1 MSMPVTPDQALL
13 PWHQPLWLRWKQQ
26 LERDRLP
33 HALLLTGSGGLGK
46 HLLAE
51 AMVGAWLCSQPL
63 NGQACGHCQSCHLLT
78 GGAHPDFCY
87 PETQGKSEQLR
98 VNEIRELVAFC
109 SKTAQ
114 LGERRLALIEPAGRM
129 NRNAQNALLKTLEE
143 PGDNTLLLLVA
154 ERPQLLLPTIKS
166 RCQHHHVAPPST
178 AAGLAYLQQQGLD
191 AATAEAALAASA
203 GAPLLAGTIVDS
215 AWFKERADWARQLL
229 GLAQGI
235 ESLTLVAK
243 QLGRY
248 PQAELLEAL
257 CNWCHQSLRAGFL
270 RQPVVDP
277 ALRAFVELLR
287 RIGARAMSRWYDQL
301 QQALSRQL
309 RSANLNKELQL
320 DQLLWQLTPSGIAA
334 AGSMP

>member
-1 MSMPVTPDQALL
+1 MSLPVTPDQSLL
-13 PWHQPLWLRWKQQ
+13 PWHQPLWQRWCQQ
-26 LERDRLP
+26 FDSGRLP
-33 HALLLTGSGGLGK
+33 HAILLTGAGGLGK

-51 AMVGAWLCSQPL
+51 AMVGAWLCTQPV

-109 SKTAQ
+109 AKTAQ
-114 LGERRLALIEPAGRM
+114 LGGRRLALLEPAGRM

-166 RCQHHHVAPPST
+166 RCQHHHVARPST
-178 AAGLAYLQQQGLD
+178 TAGLAYLEQQGLD
-191 AATAEAALAASA
+191 TATAEAALAAAA
-203 GAPLLAGTIVDS
+203 GSPLLASTIVDS
-215 AWFKERADWARQLL
+215 DWFKERADWSRQLL
-229 GLAQGI
+229 SLGQGMG
-235 ESLTLVAK
+235 SLSAVAK

-270 RQPVVDP
+270 RQPLTDP
-277 ALRAFVELLR
+277 ALGVFVELLR
-287 RIGARAMSRWYDQL
+287 TIGARAMSRWYDQL

-320 DQLLWQLTPSGIAA
+320 DQLLWQLTPSGSAA
-334 AGSMP
+334 DRLNY